1 MNEEN
6 GASNMYILMGPK
18 KRESFLNLL
27 YRIGP
32 LDRDLLPGQDTKDRL
47 PGAEQQILDEKDL
60 LLPDA
65 GLPIPDAGLP
75 IPDADVP
82 LSDAS
87 LPLPNAGLPD
97 QDQELAAETN
107 QV

>member
-1 MNEEN
+1 MNEET

-18 KRESFLNLL
+18 KHESFLNLL

-65 GLPIPDAGLP
+65 GLPIPDA
-75 IPDADVP
+75 DVP

-97 QDQELAAETN
+97 QDQEVAAETN

>member
-65 GLPIPDAGLP
+65 GLPIPDA
-75 IPDADVP
+75 DVP

-97 QDQELAAETN
+97 QDQEGAAETN

>member
-65 GLPIPDAGLP
+65 GLPIPDS
-75 IPDADVP
+75 DVP

-97 QDQELAAETN
+97 QDQEVAAETN

>member
-65 GLPIPDAGLP
+65 GLPIPDS
-75 IPDADVP
+75 DVP

>member
-27 YRIGP
+27 DRIGP

-65 GLPIPDAGLP
+65 GLPIPDA
-75 IPDADVP
+75 DVP

-97 QDQELAAETN
+97 QDQEVAAETN

>member
-65 GLPIPDAGLP
+65 GLPIPDA
-75 IPDADVP
+75 DVP

-97 QDQELAAETN
+97 QDQEVAAETN

>member
-65 GLPIPDAGLP
+65 GLPIPDA
-75 IPDADVP
+75 DVP